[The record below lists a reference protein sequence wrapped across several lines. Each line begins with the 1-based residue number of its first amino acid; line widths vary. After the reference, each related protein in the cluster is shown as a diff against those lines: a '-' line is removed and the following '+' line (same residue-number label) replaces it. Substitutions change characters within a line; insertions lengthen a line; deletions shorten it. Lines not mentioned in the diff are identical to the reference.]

1 MLQNASHVL
10 QAAGSDLEKVVKVNM
25 FVKDFHMMEEV
36 DQVYMGYFPQR
47 PARTVGQVAF
57 MPKGADMMVDMVAVV
72 DEK

>member
-1 MLQNASHVL
+1 
-10 QAAGSDLEKVVKVNM
+10 
-25 FVKDFHMMEEV
+25 MMEEV